1 MAPILRPATRD
12 DLAAIQ
18 EIVRAAYTPYR
29 ARIGRDP
36 GPMRDDYAA
45 LIREGRVHVAVR
57 DATVE
62 GLLVLIP
69 QDVAM
74 LLDNVAVA
82 PGAQGSG
89 LGRAMLAFAERA
101 AIAAGYGSIVLYT
114 NEAMTENIALYAR
127 LGYAETHRIEEK
139 GLRRVYMRK
148 PLTGLRGPA

>member
-1 MAPILRPATRD
+1 MAPILRPATHD
-12 DLAAIQ
+12 DLAAIE

-36 GPMRDDYAA
+36 GPMRDDYEA

-57 DATVE
+57 DGSVE
-62 GLLVLIP
+62 GILVLIP
-69 QDVAM
+69 QDEAM
-74 LLDNVAVA
+74 RLDNVAVA

-101 AIAAGYGSIVLYT
+101 AIAAGYGAIALYT
-114 NEAMTENIALYAR
+114 NAAMTENIALYAR

-139 GLRRVYMRK
+139 GLQRVYLRK
-148 PLTGLRGPA
+148 PLAGPHERA